1 MPTTYYFYYYYL
13 FFLEILTSFEDMIR
27 IMVFNATFNNILV
40 ISWWSVLLVE
50 ETGVSGENQRPVASH
65 WQTVSDNVVSWTPG
79 LSAIRTPT
87 FSGPN
92 LIGKFVDTKDVMRSS
107 KSTMEKQNND
117 EKKKDRKTNNSI
129 LHKNLKIEEHKPHRT
144 GMYSLF

>member
-1 MPTTYYFYYYYL
+1 MRSIFLKKINNNNKNSKLLAMFKNLLQMSHCIYFE
-13 FFLEILTSFEDMIR
+13 FGFL
-27 IMVFNATFNNILV
+27 
-40 ISWWSVLLVE
+40 
-50 ETGVSGENQRPVASH
+50 
-65 WQTVSDNVVSWTPG
+65 
-79 LSAIRTPT
+79 
-87 FSGPN
+87 
-92 LIGKFVDTKDVMRSS
+92 KVDTKDVMRSS